1 MKNKVKKNQNLIKK
15 APRQSNLFNSS
26 TGDASNFELAGPS
39 GTTSSGPS
47 GTEVPSGREESSWP
61 KPEAHQVRDP
71 ATSNVMMLLV
81 PEGVGIKNKIKSPS
95 GYPNIFKQNVKA
107 KFKLRPFNE
116 IVSDTGGIQYFPA

>member
-26 TGDASNFELAGPS
+26 TGDASNFDLAGPS
-39 GTTSSGPS
+39 GTT
-47 GTEVPSGREESSWP
+47 REESSWP

-81 PEGVGIKNKIKSPS
+81 PEGVGIKNKIQSPS
-95 GYPNIFKQNVKA
+95 GYPNIFKQKVKA